1 MTTLWQSIL
10 DIEFSECGKLFQ
22 SLGKD
27 KIDEFDKL
35 LTTIKIPSGI
45 KLRFLHIICF
55 EEDEELNKML
65 EVLMQ
70 YLEINKNKG
79 YCWAGD
85 KGEEFRQR
93 LIIWIKSL
101 KYDWCISRQRSW
113 GIKVPLAYLTFSKK
127 NIFDKTVLWL
137 YNTKLDVSDVNKNKF
152 LNLYEGEYFIQI
164 SFEERKDKRHKHTYK
179 VIENFSFPDKNKP
192 FDTIIDFEKN
202 DDFFVIEGTDVLDT
216 WFTSSLTPQINSL
229 YDQKFGI

>member
-70 YLEINKNKG
+70 YLEINN
-79 YCWAGD
+79 
-85 KGEEFRQR
+85 
-93 LIIWIKSL
+93 
-101 KYDWCISRQRSW
+101 
-113 GIKVPLAYLTFSKK
+113 T
-127 NIFDKTVLWL
+127 L
-137 YNTKLDVSDVNKNKF
+137 YF
-152 LNLYEGEYFIQI
+152 C
-164 SFEERKDKRHKHTYK
+164 
-179 VIENFSFPDKNKP
+179 
-192 FDTIIDFEKN
+192 
-202 DDFFVIEGTDVLDT
+202 
-216 WFTSSLTPQINSL
+216 
-229 YDQKFGI
+229 